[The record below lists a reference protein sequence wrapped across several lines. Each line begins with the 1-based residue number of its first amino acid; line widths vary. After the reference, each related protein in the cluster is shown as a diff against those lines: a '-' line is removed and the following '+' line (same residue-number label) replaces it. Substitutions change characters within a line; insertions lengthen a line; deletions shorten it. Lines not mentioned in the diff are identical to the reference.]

1 MKVIYY
7 NVYLFYAKKIW
18 GENNPHNMSML
29 FISFIEWLICVG
41 VLEYF
46 AAYFYCTYTSNWI
59 TFSIYFLIAVINNF
73 IFIKPGFADKI
84 IKQKPTYFNSKLIS
98 KILTVMI
105 LISSFVIYLYSR
117 YIAKNILDKCN

>member
-7 NVYLFYAKKIW
+7 NVYIFYAKEIW
-18 GENNPHNMSML
+18 GESNPHNMSML

-41 VLEYF
+41 LLECF
-46 AAYFYCTYTSNWI
+46 AAYFYCTYTRNWI
-59 TFSIYFLIAVINNF
+59 TFSMYFLIAGINNF
-73 IFIKPGFADKI
+73 MIIKPGFADKI

-105 LISSFVIYLYSR
+105 LISSFVIYLYSS
-117 YIAKNILDKCN
+117 YVAKNILGKCN